1 MSTRAA
7 RILAVPTVA
16 VLLAGGFW
24 LAAATIGEGTTSFW
38 AGVGW
43 WALATLVLLLIVR
56 ARRELR
62 VPVIATLALTTVA
75 ALALFWTV
83 TRESQVS
90 EEIAVGSPAVDS
102 AAGGTPPG
110 RGTRDA
116 EGSADAREKPM
127 NVELASG
134 RFEGTSGHSGT
145 GKAAVVEL
153 AEGGR
158 VLTLS
163 DFDVD
168 AGAGLDS
175 LRVYLAAGK
184 PSSDGEVSDFEEI
197 AKLKGTKGDQ
207 QYELPR
213 KVDIEKH
220 GSVIVWCVPFS
231 TRIAQ
236 AEIE

>member
-7 RILAVPTVA
+7 RILAVPAVA

-24 LAAATIGEGTTSFW
+24 LAAATIGEGTTAFW
-38 AGVGW
+38 VGVGW
-43 WALATLVLLLIVR
+43 WALASVTLLLLVR

-62 VPVIATLALTTVA
+62 VPVIAALALTTVA
-75 ALALFWTV
+75 ALALFWTA
-83 TRESQVS
+83 TRESEVS
-90 EEIAVGSPAVDS
+90 EQIAVGSPTPDS
-102 AAGGTPPG
+102 AAAGAPQGASK
-110 RGTRDA
+110 RNEA
-116 EGSADAREKPM
+116 GSADRPEKPM

-145 GKAAVVEL
+145 GKAAAVEL
-153 AEGGR
+153 ADGGR
-158 VLTLS
+158 VLTFS
-163 DFDVD
+163 DLDVD
-168 AGAGLDS
+168 PGAGLDS

-184 PSSDGEVSDFEEI
+184 PTSDGEVTDFEEI
-197 AKLKGTKGDQ
+197 ARLKGTKGDQ
-207 QYELPR
+207 QYDLP
-213 KVDIEKH
+213 KSVDVEKY